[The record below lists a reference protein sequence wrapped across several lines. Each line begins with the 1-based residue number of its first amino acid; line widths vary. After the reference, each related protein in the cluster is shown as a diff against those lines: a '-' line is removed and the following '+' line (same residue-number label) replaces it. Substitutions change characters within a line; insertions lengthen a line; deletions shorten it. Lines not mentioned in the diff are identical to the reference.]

1 MNIFLLFRSWSQP
14 HTRKNKIWGKT
25 NLLIVLV
32 DGGNADSEI
41 VEILLA
47 ENSVSSAADEPAQ
60 DVDGFRRVNVLTLGR
75 NQQSK
80 KFAELLKKYA
90 VFSDYEN
97 SSIYKVN
104 CTIYFIKGFSE
115 MFVLK
120 MYGTN
125 AMLAVGILGFED
137 LSYTYELKEDNL
149 KVNSD
154 KISHCVTQKQ
164 ILFDRCR
171 NNYE

>member
-1 MNIFLLFRSWSQP
+1 
-14 HTRKNKIWGKT
+14 
-25 NLLIVLV
+25 
-32 DGGNADSEI
+32 
-41 VEILLA
+41 
-47 ENSVSSAADEPAQ
+47 
-60 DVDGFRRVNVLTLGR
+60 
-75 NQQSK
+75 
-80 KFAELLKKYA
+80 
-90 VFSDYEN
+90 
-97 SSIYKVN
+97 
-104 CTIYFIKGFSE
+104 

-171 NNYE
+171 NNYEWAFDQILSWTGFLEKWEDPFVHILG

>member
-80 KFAELLKKYA
+80 KFAELLKNMQYLATMKIA
-90 VFSDYEN
+90 A
-97 SSIYKVN
+97 
-104 CTIYFIKGFSE
+104 FIK
-115 MFVLK
+115 
-120 MYGTN
+120 
-125 AMLAVGILGFED
+125 
-137 LSYTYELKEDNL
+137 
-149 KVNSD
+149 
-154 KISHCVTQKQ
+154 
-164 ILFDRCR
+164 
-171 NNYE
+171 